1 MFTCQLNALTVGN
14 TMPLLTSS
22 VNGFWK
28 KVRTPAGETL
38 CLSAL
43 NQARSPHFYET
54 WDVPDTLEGRFDCA
68 VLHMCLLLRHLKG
81 PTAQSAF
88 DAFFSYTELTLR
100 ELGVSD
106 LKVGKQVKNCAKFFY
121 GALKAYEDGLEG
133 RANLE
138 EAIIRNLYGNSHSL
152 WAHEMEE
159 YARRCDE
166 FLRSQTLQG
175 EKESL
180 AWPGVKSS

>member
-1 MFTCQLNALTVGN
+1 
-14 TMPLLTSS
+14 MPLLTSS

-28 KVRTPAGETL
+28 KVRRCSGESL

-43 NQARSPHFYET
+43 NQARNPQFFEI
-54 WDVPDTLEGRFDCA
+54 WDVSDTIEGRFDCA

-88 DAFFSYTELTLR
+88 DSFFSYTELTLR
-100 ELGVSD
+100 EMGVGD

-133 RANLE
+133 KTSLE
-138 EAIIRNLYGNSHSL
+138 EAIIRNLYGNACSPRIKEV
-152 WAHEMEE
+152 AA
-159 YARRCDE
+159 YVIKCDQHLQKLD
-166 FLRSQTLQG
+166 LRNNNIQTI
-175 EKESL
+175 
-180 AWPGVKSS
+180 AWPSLNSSK